1 MALSQKVK
9 DSLDEAQSHIRT
21 ALSYASRNEKPI
33 VNKQISEIMYQIE
46 SIIKYEQ
53 MTDKLEEMVE
63 KFKNDG
69 KGGFFGF

>member
-21 ALSYASRNEKPI
+21 ALSYASRNEKPV

-46 SIIKYEQ
+46 NIIKYEQ